1 MDDIRFL
8 DFEKDYLE
16 LKTKLDELKDMA
28 VSKNIDMED
37 EIRGLEARVAD
48 FKAEKY
54 QGLTAWQKYQMSRHP
69 DRPTTLDY
77 IQALFEDF
85 IELHGDRCF
94 GDDPA
99 VVGGLAW
106 LEEMPVTIIGHQKG
120 KDTKQN
126 LERNFGC
133 PSPEGFRKACRLMKQ
148 AEKFGRPLIT
158 FVDTQG
164 AYPGVEAE
172 ERGQGWA
179 IAQNLLLMSSL
190 QVPTVSVIIGEGGSG
205 GALALGVADRVLM
218 LSYSVYAVISPQGC
232 ASILYRDARR
242 ANEVAEHLKMTAP
255 ELKALGLI
263 DEVISEPLEGA
274 HRDQEST
281 YREVKARLLFNL
293 RELKNQD
300 VGELVEQRYERL
312 RKIGIFNE

>member
-54 QGLTAWQKYQMSRHP
+54 QGLTAWQKYQMARHP

-106 LEEMPVTIIGHQKG
+106 LEEMPVTIVATKG
-120 KDTKQN
+120 
-126 LERNFGC
+126 
-133 PSPEGFRKACRLMKQ
+133 
-148 AEKFGRPLIT
+148 
-158 FVDTQG
+158 
-164 AYPGVEAE
+164 
-172 ERGQGWA
+172 
-179 IAQNLLLMSSL
+179 
-190 QVPTVSVIIGEGGSG
+190 
-205 GALALGVADRVLM
+205 
-218 LSYSVYAVISPQGC
+218 
-232 ASILYRDARR
+232 
-242 ANEVAEHLKMTAP
+242 
-255 ELKALGLI
+255 
-263 DEVISEPLEGA
+263 
-274 HRDQEST
+274 
-281 YREVKARLLFNL
+281 
-293 RELKNQD
+293 
-300 VGELVEQRYERL
+300 
-312 RKIGIFNE
+312 